1 MKLKATRIQNYQSII
16 DSNEFEI
23 GEVTCLV
30 GKNESG
36 KTAILRA
43 LSRLNPLNQ
52 QDAKYEGIRDYPR
65 SQFASYE
72 RAVAN
77 KTREPANVVTA
88 TFLLDSDDV
97 EQVSSLVGQ
106 DSLPNHEVRL
116 TLSKG
121 YKNVTRIG
129 DMGLLL
135 EPALLHLISHYD
147 LSESI
152 AANLRQHSTAQAM
165 QNCLNELKESDQ
177 DISEADDLM
186 DDLKVI
192 HQNGLS
198 LFVYRKVLQA
208 RVPKFLYFD
217 EYYQMKGQDNLDS
230 LLERQDSDNLE
241 DSDHPLLG
249 LIGLAGLDLNV
260 ILDTSDTETLIARI
274 EAAGNQLTRSVL
286 KYWSQNRHLRMKFDI
301 RQAQPQDGRG
311 MDEGTNIWG
320 RVEDTTHM
328 VSTALGTRS
337 KGFVWFFSFLAWYD
351 KLRQDG
357 ENLIL
362 LLDEPGL
369 SLHGKAQ
376 ADLLAYFEEELRPHH
391 QIIYTTHSPFM
402 IDSAHF
408 DRVRIVQDRSIES
421 DSLGLTEE
429 QSGTKVITEVLDAT
443 PDSLFPL
450 QGALGYEIHQ
460 SLFIGPNCLIVEGPS
475 DLIYI
480 QVMSDILQGS
490 GRQGLSPEWTITP
503 VGGAGNV
510 PAFVALIGAQS
521 GLNLSVL
528 IDFQKSQRQTI
539 ENLYKSKLLRKQ
551 HVMTFADFTGG
562 AEADIEDMFEG
573 AFYLNLVNSEF
584 KASLQLG
591 DLSLSHPRIL
601 RCLEEHLN
609 KHPFPN
615 DVRFN
620 HYRPARFFSENVNS
634 LRSQLDQG
642 TLDRF
647 QSAFDALNQLL
658 Q

>member
-1 MKLKATRIQNYQSII
+1 MKLKAVRIQNYQSII

-77 KTREPANVVTA
+77 KTREPANVVAA

-106 DSLPNHEVRL
+106 DSLPNHEVKL

-121 YKNVTRIG
+121 YTNATRIG
-129 DMGLLL
+129 NMGLLL
-135 EPALLHLISHYD
+135 EPALRHLISHYD

-152 AANLRQHSTAQAM
+152 AAHLRQHSTAQAM
-165 QNCLNELKESDQ
+165 LNCLNELKESDQ

-186 DDLKVI
+186 DDLKAI
-192 HQNGLS
+192 HKNGLS
-198 LFVYRKVLQA
+198 LFVYRKVLRD

-301 RQAQPQDGRG
+301 RQAQPQDGPG

-357 ENLIL
+357 KDLIL

-376 ADLLAYFEEELRPHH
+376 ADLLAYFEDELRPHH
-391 QIIYTTHSPFM
+391 QVIYTTHSPFM

-421 DSLGLTEE
+421 DSLGMTEE

-460 SLFIGPNCLIVEGPS
+460 SLFIGPSCLIVEGAS

-480 QVMSDILQGS
+480 QAMSDILQGS
-490 GRQGLSPEWTITP
+490 GLQGLSAEWTITP

-528 IDFQKSQRQTI
+528 IDFQKSQHQTI

-562 AEADIEDMFEG
+562 AEADIEDMFER
-573 AFYLNLVNSEF
+573 AFYLHLVNSEF